1 MNGDLDLSI
10 CAIIHDVHR
19 LCCRLALCLCFAA
32 GVCTIGK
39 LSQRAATT
47 GREGH
52 DCANSDDS
60 WLHIDVIHKHGRRG
74 QAVKRERFLVIRFVV
89 SLDVKNYMSYVS
101 SRVVV
106 HHGAVGA
113 GAE

>member
-1 MNGDLDLSI
+1 VNGDLDLSI

-39 LSQRAATT
+39 LSQRAAPT

-60 WLHIDVIHKHGRRG
+60 WLHIDIIHKHGRRD
-74 QAVKRERFLVIRFVV
+74 QAVKWGAFSCDSVCCVTRRKKLYVIENL
-89 SLDVKNYMSYVS
+89 STS
-101 SRVVV
+101 
-106 HHGAVGA
+106 
-113 GAE
+113 